1 MAESENKRA
10 SARRRMKRKPELTV
24 CPLGGMGEIG
34 KNLTVFRCGDDFI
47 IVDCGLKFPEEDML
61 GIDFVIPDIEY
72 LIENKS
78 KIRAIFITHGH
89 EDHIG
94 ALPFVLPRL
103 DVPVYCSRLAG
114 GLIENKM
121 VDAHTGYAPDYRY
134 VSPGDRVTAG
144 CFEVE
149 FIQLCHS
156 IPDAFALAIH
166 TPLGVVVHTGD
177 FKFDP
182 TPSDGNRPD
191 YSTLARLGD
200 EGVLLLMSDSTNVE
214 RPGSTPSE
222 KVIGQTFERFFRLYK
237 DRRIIIA
244 TFASNL
250 NRTQMILA
258 TAARFNRKAV
268 LVGRSMTANVEL
280 AAQLG
285 YLDVPDGLIVSAQDA
300 EHMPDNHVVI
310 LTTGSQGEPFSGLV
324 LMSRGAHRQVKLGPK
339 DLVIISATPIP
350 GNEKLVSQTVNRLF
364 ACGAEVIYER
374 EEKIHVSGHASRNE
388 LMLMFSLTRPKFFVP
403 CHGEYRHLVR
413 HAQLAREMG
422 VAAKNVFILQNGDQL
437 RFADSR
443 KAEVIGRVQA
453 GPVLIDGV
461 VLGEFEGSIL
471 RERREMAENGLVVI
485 SVVLDGSLRP
495 AAPIQ
500 IQTRGSVYSAD
511 DGSTFGELENAVRT
525 AVAQFARTPGA
536 KRETL
541 PTEIRKRI
549 REVFSRSS
557 RNYPTIIPLI
567 TYI

>member
-121 VDAHTGYAPDYRY
+121 VDAHTGYAPDYRC

>member
-1 MAESENKRA
+1 
-10 SARRRMKRKPELTV
+10 MKRKPELTV

-121 VDAHTGYAPDYRY
+121 VDAHTGYTPDYRY